1 MCLSIPYQIKK
12 ISGKKAM
19 VDSCQKKDRVINLGI
34 LPKLKKGDWVLVLN
48 NFAVQKISVTYA
60 KQLQEFLNKKE
71 V

>member
-1 MCLSIPYQIKK
+1 
-12 ISGKKAM
+12 M